1 MLDAKSCYYAAFIIT
16 KTMFTVARLGGFF
29 VANLLAGR
37 FLALL
42 VIALFLKFQALEPL
56 LDLIG
61 R

>member
-1 MLDAKSCYYAAFIIT
+1 MLDAKSCYYAAFIIS
-16 KTMFTVARLGGFF
+16 KTMFSEPHRGGFF

-56 LDLIG
+56 LDLIA